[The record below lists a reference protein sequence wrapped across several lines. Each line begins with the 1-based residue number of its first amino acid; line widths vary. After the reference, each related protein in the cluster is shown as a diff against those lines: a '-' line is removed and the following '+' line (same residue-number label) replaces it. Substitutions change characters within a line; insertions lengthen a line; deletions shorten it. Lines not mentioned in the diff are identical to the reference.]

1 MLAEVGARLRIEQAL
16 RGAIARDELRIQ
28 YQPIV
33 GLAEHGGA
41 PGYEVLRAACA
52 QAALWNRDGG
62 PPVPVSVNVSTA
74 QIADPEFV
82 ASVARALS
90 KSGLDPALLDVEIT
104 ETALMEKT
112 ATSVARLEEL
122 KALGVRLVLD
132 DFGTGY
138 SSLS

>member
-1 MLAEVGARLRIEQAL
+1 M
-16 RGAIARDELRIQ
+16 
-28 YQPIV
+28 
-33 GLAEHGGA
+33 
-41 PGYEVLRAACA
+41 LRAACA

-90 KSGLDPALLDVEIT
+90 KSGLDPALLDLEIT
-104 ETALMEKT
+104 ETALMEET